1 MTDIQPTLDGFFA
14 GREQA
19 RALFEMVRVELEA
32 LGPTEVRVSKS
43 QVALRH
49 GHNVA
54 VVWTPDRYR
63 KSTAPLVLTVSLR
76 RRDTSSRWREVVPV
90 SGGRYTHHLELRS
103 PDDVDQE
110 VRGWLAEAW
119 AIAEGMR

>member
-1 MTDIQPTLDGFFA
+1 MTETPLTLDVFFA
-14 GREQA
+14 GREHA
-19 RALFEMVRVELEA
+19 RALFETVLAELETF
-32 LGPTEVRVSKS
+32 GPTEVRVSKS

-54 VVWTPDRYR
+54 VVWTPDRYG

-76 RRDTSSRWREVVPV
+76 RRDTSPRWKEVVPV
-90 SGGRYTHHLELRS
+90 SSGRYTHHLELRS
-103 PDDVDQE
+103 ADGVDDE